1 MTFDV
6 LEYVQDLESVR
17 VASKQAKV
25 QASALHK
32 ICGIRLVTREYLC
45 RKMQNVD
52 VCLSE
57 LEAKMRKLTYLL
69 AIKLGSIRVGP
80 VAVISMLL
88 TILK

>member
-45 RKMQNVD
+45 
-52 VCLSE
+52 
-57 LEAKMRKLTYLL
+57 
-69 AIKLGSIRVGP
+69 
-80 VAVISMLL
+80 
-88 TILK
+88 